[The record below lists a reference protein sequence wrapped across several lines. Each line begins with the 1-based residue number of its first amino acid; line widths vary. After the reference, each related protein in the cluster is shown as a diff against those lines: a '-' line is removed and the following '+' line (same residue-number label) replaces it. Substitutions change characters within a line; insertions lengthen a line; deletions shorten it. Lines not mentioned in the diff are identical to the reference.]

1 MSLGNSLT
9 EIKPLT
15 KRQRNKFGV
24 DGNIMLGDRQCPY
37 SVTLMCVGVTIADVG
52 KQ

>member
-1 MSLGNSLT
+1 MSLGISLT
-9 EIKPLT
+9 EIRPLT

-24 DGNIMLGDRQCPY
+24 DRNIMLGDRQCAY
-37 SVTLMCVGVTIADVG
+37 SVTLMCVGVTIVDVE